1 MKNLIQIIFL
11 LLALVG
17 CSSLELTEVKTADTE
32 ADRILSMGLSHE
44 ENLIMANKVSDP
56 DLILGV
62 ISRLKK
68 AETQKN
74 EALLE
79 VETTNKYVEMIQ
91 VLGPDGSGQTSYI
104 GGSVTGSSNAS
115 LFNNQKDSYNYY
127 LSGYEDKNGSFSHQ
141 LQISLEY
148 ISKNYRNYSSVY
160 LCDKWR
166 CDELTKVD
174 LSILSTSANNCD
186 SSSCIFTEVFKFDLS
201 DSDLNNSMDSGL
213 FIQINSEKDTNKIQ
227 ISTAYIKATL
237 KVIR

>member
-1 MKNLIQIIFL
+1 MKNLIQITFFL
-11 LLALVG
+11 LTLVG
-17 CSSLELTEVKTADTE
+17 CSSLEITEVKTSETE
-32 ADRILSMGLSHE
+32 ANKILSMGLSHE

-79 VETTNKYVEMIQ
+79 VETTNKYFEMIQ
-91 VLGPDGSGQTSYI
+91 VLGPDESGQTSYI
-104 GGSVTGSSNAS
+104 GPSVTGSSNAS
-115 LFNNQKDSYNYY
+115 LFNNQKDSYSYF
-127 LSGYEDKNGSFSHQ
+127 LSGYKVKNVSFSHQ

-186 SSSCIFTEVFKFDLS
+186 SSSCIFTESFKFDLS
-201 DSDLNNSMDSGL
+201 DSDLNNSMNSGL
-213 FIQINSEKDTNKIQ
+213 FIQLNSENDTNKIQ
-227 ISTAYIKATL
+227 ISSAYIKAYL